1 MSRVIC
7 NQLTSPDPRY
17 PIGKFEQKEN
27 YSPEDIRQCI
37 HRIAGLPAKFEKV
50 IQGLSD
56 SQLNTPYRDGGWT
69 VRQVVHHV
77 ADSHMNAYIRFKW
90 TLTENTPVIKAY
102 DEKAWAETPET
113 KAPPSL
119 SIELLKALHAKWTIL
134 LQALPMESLAK
145 EFTHPQTNK
154 QVRLDRLI
162 GMYAWH
168 GEHHLSHI
176 TSLKEKMNW

>member
-1 MSRVIC
+1 MNAI
-7 NQLTSPDPRY
+7 DPRY
-17 PIGKFEQKEN
+17 PIGKFEPKES
-27 YSPEDIRQCI
+27 YTQEDIRQFI
-37 HRIAGLPAKFEKV
+37 HRIAGLPTKIEKAV
-50 IQGLSD
+50 QGLSV
-56 SQLNTPYRDGGWT
+56 SQLDTPYREGGWT
-69 VRQVVHHV
+69 VRQVVHHL

-113 KAPPSL
+113 KADPSL
-119 SIELLKALHAKWTIL
+119 SIEFLKALHAKWIIL
-134 LQALPMESLAK
+134 LQALPAEALAK

-168 GEHHLSHI
+168 GDHHLSHI
-176 TSLKEKMNW
+176 TSLKEKMSW